1 VSSLPIQLV
10 ATQVFAKVVLTSNGI
25 MDGKW
30 SKHLMSK
37 LNGPSLRN
45 SIDFDCNAARL
56 PTMQAMP
63 RPLQAR
69 SSLVRRLVQAQDDP
83 GKQRI
88 RAWLR
93 ELDDKHLSNLG
104 LTFEDIAVL
113 RDTQTSSSRGRRAMA
128 RQTAALAATP
138 VRYSGSIRA
147 AWPARDEEEEEAG
160 Q

>member
-1 VSSLPIQLV
+1 
-10 ATQVFAKVVLTSNGI
+10 
-25 MDGKW
+25 
-30 SKHLMSK
+30 MSE

-113 RDTQTSSSRGRRAMA
+113 RGHANIEPER
-128 RQTAALAATP
+128 TA
-138 VRYSGSIRA
+138 S
-147 AWPARDEEEEEAG
+147 DG
-160 Q
+160 QANSLP

>member
-1 VSSLPIQLV
+1 
-10 ATQVFAKVVLTSNGI
+10 

-83 GKQRI
+83 RKQRV

-93 ELDDKHLSNLG
+93 ELDDKHFSNLG

-113 RDTQTSSSRGRRAMA
+113 HDTQTSSSSGRRAMA

-147 AWPARDEEEEEAG
+147 AWLARDEEEEEAG

>member
-1 VSSLPIQLV
+1 MSSLPIQFV

-25 MDGKW
+25 IDGKW

-69 SSLVRRLVQAQDDP
+69 SSLVRKLVQAQDDP

-113 RDTQTSSSRGRRAMA
+113 RDTQTSSSSGRRAMA

-138 VRYSGSIRA
+138 VRYSGSIEQRGSHGTKTKK
-147 AWPARDEEEEEAG
+147 RG
-160 Q
+160 SQ